1 MERIV
6 WLTKANNDLIDIYN
20 YISKDSIYYAM
31 KTVNEIINKVEI
43 LRIFPYYA
51 SKTVY
56 DIIKKTRNL
65 YNFPYMGRKCLF
77 YNDEEY
83 RELIYKSYRIIY
95 KIKISTIYIHRVWH
109 SAREISNI
117 FLK

>member
-1 MERIV
+1 LEKLV
-6 WLTKANNDLIDIYN
+6 WSIEANNDLIEIYN
-20 YISKDSIYYAM
+20 YISNDSS
-31 KTVNEIINKVEI
+31 
-43 LRIFPYYA
+43 YYA

-77 YNDEEY
+77 YNDEKY

>member
-43 LRIFPYYA
+43 LHIFPY
-51 SKTVY
+51 SGRILN
-56 DIIKKTRNL
+56 DIVN
-65 YNFPYMGRKCLF
+65 
-77 YNDEEY
+77 EEY

-117 FLK
+117 LLK

>member
-1 MERIV
+1 LERIV

-43 LRIFPYYA
+43 LRIFPY
-51 SKTVY
+51 SGRILN
-56 DIIKKTRNL
+56 DIVN
-65 YNFPYMGRKCLF
+65 
-77 YNDEEY
+77 EEY

>member
-43 LRIFPYYA
+43 LRIFPY
-51 SKTVY
+51 SGRILN
-56 DIIKKTRNL
+56 DIVN
-65 YNFPYMGRKCLF
+65 
-77 YNDEEY
+77 EEY
-83 RELIYKSYRIIY
+83 RELIYKSYKIIY

>member
-1 MERIV
+1 LERIV

-43 LRIFPYYA
+43 LHIFPY
-51 SKTVY
+51 SGRILN
-56 DIIKKTRNL
+56 DIVN
-65 YNFPYMGRKCLF
+65 
-77 YNDEEY
+77 EEY

>member
-43 LRIFPYYA
+43 LHIFPY
-51 SKTVY
+51 SGRILN
-56 DIIKKTRNL
+56 DIVN
-65 YNFPYMGRKCLF
+65 
-77 YNDEEY
+77 EEY

-95 KIKISTIYIHRVWH
+95 KIKISTIYIQRVWH

>member
-31 KTVNEIINKVEI
+31 KTVNEIINKVKI
-43 LRIFPYYA
+43 LHIFPY
-51 SKTVY
+51 SGRILN
-56 DIIKKTRNL
+56 DIVN
-65 YNFPYMGRKCLF
+65 
-77 YNDEEY
+77 EEY

>member
-1 MERIV
+1 MERII

-43 LRIFPYYA
+43 LRIFPY
-51 SKTVY
+51 SGRILN
-56 DIIKKTRNL
+56 DIVN
-65 YNFPYMGRKCLF
+65 
-77 YNDEEY
+77 EEY

>member
-43 LRIFPYYA
+43 LHIFPY
-51 SKTVY
+51 SGRILN
-56 DIIKKTRNL
+56 DIVN
-65 YNFPYMGRKCLF
+65 
-77 YNDEEY
+77 EEY
-83 RELIYKSYRIIY
+83 RELTYKSYRIIY

>member
-43 LRIFPYYA
+43 LRIFPY
-51 SKTVY
+51 SGRILN
-56 DIIKKTRNL
+56 DIVN
-65 YNFPYMGRKCLF
+65 
-77 YNDEEY
+77 EEY

-109 SAREISNI
+109 SAREIINI

>member
-43 LRIFPYYA
+43 LRIFPY
-51 SKTVY
+51 SGRILN
-56 DIIKKTRNL
+56 DIVN
-65 YNFPYMGRKCLF
+65 
-77 YNDEEY
+77 EEY

-117 FLK
+117 FL

>member
-43 LRIFPYYA
+43 LHIFPY
-51 SKTVY
+51 SGRILN
-56 DIIKKTRNL
+56 DIVN
-65 YNFPYMGRKCLF
+65 
-77 YNDEEY
+77 EEY

-95 KIKISTIYIHRVWH
+95 KIKISTIYIHRMWH

>member
-43 LRIFPYYA
+43 LCIFPY
-51 SKTVY
+51 SGRILN
-56 DIIKKTRNL
+56 DIVN
-65 YNFPYMGRKCLF
+65 
-77 YNDEEY
+77 EEY